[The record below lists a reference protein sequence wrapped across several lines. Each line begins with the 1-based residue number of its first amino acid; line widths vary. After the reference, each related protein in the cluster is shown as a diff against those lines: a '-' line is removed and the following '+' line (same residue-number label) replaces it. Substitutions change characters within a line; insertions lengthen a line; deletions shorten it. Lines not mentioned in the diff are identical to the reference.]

1 VPRHPMQLGTW
12 GTIRSYPMAFN
23 AKGKPVSWRAMT
35 LFRGPD
41 GRTRSVERRGRS
53 AADAQNRLKAH
64 LAEGARLA
72 GGGELNG
79 LDRFS
84 KAAELWRAGI
94 EAQVYRD
101 VRSPGTLETYERHLT
116 LHVLPA
122 LGDVRLL
129 EFSPPLIDRFLKG
142 VSSRT
147 GAPTAKTC
155 RSVVSGVLGLAVR
168 YGALPSNPVRDAD
181 RLGGR
186 PRREPRALTVDE
198 RVRLFTALDHDAVA
212 LAADVPG
219 LLRFMLATGLRIG
232 ECLGVLWFEMDLQA
246 ARVDVS
252 STVIRWSGHGL
263 VRKTTKSK
271 AGQRSLLMPSWMVT
285 ELQTRFSGGVR
296 MDEPVFADSLGGLR
310 DPKNTRRDI
319 RHALDRAGFRWVT
332 SHNFRKTTATLLDQ
346 AGLSARVIADQLGH
360 ARPSMTQDVYM
371 GRKVVDSRAVEAL
384 EEAFGGA
391 EFSSA
396 HDEPLEGKDVG

>member
-1 VPRHPMQLGTW
+1 VARHPMRLGTW
-12 GTIRSYPMAFN
+12 GMIRVYPMVFN

-35 LFRGPD
+35 LFRGTD

-53 AADAQNRLKAH
+53 ATDARNRLKAY
-64 LAEGARLA
+64 LAEGARLSRE
-72 GGGELNG
+72 GELNG

-94 EAQVYRD
+94 EAQVHRGD
-101 VRSPGTLETYERHLT
+101 RSPGTLETYERQLK

-122 LGDVRLL
+122 LGDVRLV

-142 VSSRT
+142 VADRS

-155 RSVVSGVLGLAVR
+155 RSVVSGALGLAVR
-168 YGALPSNPVRDAD
+168 YGALASNPVRDAD

-186 PRREPRALTVDE
+186 PRKEPRALNLDQRVLLFKRLDQDE
-198 RVRLFTALDHDAVA
+198 VAVV
-212 LAADVPG
+212 ADIPG

-232 ECLGVLWFEMDLQA
+232 ECLGVLWFEVDLQGG
-246 ARVDVS
+246 RVDVS
-252 STVIRWSGHGL
+252 STVIRWTGHGL

-271 AGQRSLLMPSWMVT
+271 AGERSLLIPSWMVT
-285 ELQTRFSGGVR
+285 ELQSRFSRGVR
-296 MDEPVFADSLGGLR
+296 MDEPVFANSLGGLR
-310 DPKNTRRDI
+310 DPKNTRRDV
-319 RHALDRAGFRWVT
+319 RHALDRAGFTWVT
-332 SHNFRKTTATLLDQ
+332 SHNFRMTTATLLDQ

-371 GRKVVDSRAVEAL
+371 GRKLVDGRAVEAL
-384 EEAFGGA
+384 EEAFGRA
-391 EFSSA
+391 ELSLKSE
-396 HDEPLEGKDVG
+396 HLERKDVG

>member
-1 VPRHPMQLGTW
+1 MARHPMRLGTW
-12 GTIRSYPMAFN
+12 GTIRAYPMVFN

-35 LFRGPD
+35 LFRGAD
-41 GRTRSVERRGRS
+41 GRTRGVERRGRS
-53 AADAQNRLKAH
+53 ATDAQNRLKAH
-64 LAEGARLA
+64 LAEGARLSRE
-72 GGGELNG
+72 GELNG

-94 EAQVYRD
+94 EAQVHRD
-101 VRSPGTLETYERHLT
+101 VRSPGTLETYERQLK

-142 VSSRT
+142 VSDRT

-186 PRREPRALTVDE
+186 PKKEPRALTLDE
-198 RVRLFTALDHDAVA
+198 RVRLFKGLEQDEVA

-232 ECLGVLWFEMDLQA
+232 ECLGVLWLEVDLQA
-246 ARVDVS
+246 GRVDVS
-252 STVIRWSGHGL
+252 STVIRWTGHGL

-271 AGQRSLLMPSWMVT
+271 AGERSLLIPSWMVT
-285 ELQTRFSGGVR
+285 ELQTRLSGGVR
-296 MDEPVFADSLGGLR
+296 MDEPLFANSLGGFR
-310 DPKNTRRDI
+310 DPKNTRRDV
-319 RHALDRAGFRWVT
+319 RSALDRAGFRWVT

-371 GRKVVDSRAVEAL
+371 GRKLVDGRAVEAL
-384 EEAFGGA
+384 EEAFGRA
-391 EFSSA
+391 ELIGNT
-396 HDEPLEGKDVG
+396 EPLEGKDVG